1 MVLRASSDCLGS
13 TEAVVEE
20 GDVAG
25 KALCSSWDVNSMDSS
40 SREPVREGSR
50 NKKRRWESAGLD
62 LGNIGRRSK
71 GLQLMPVAAGRH
83 GKWLNREVVQTWLIC
98 RENNLPA
105 VMDGL
110 RPAGAGG
117 RESVWEVAMID
128 PLIQLHQG
136 GGADRRE
143 WM

>member
-50 NKKRRWESAGLD
+50 NKKRKWESAGLD
-62 LGNIGRRSK
+62 GEHWSQVKRLATHARGS
-71 GLQLMPVAAGRH
+71 
-83 GKWLNREVVQTWLIC
+83 W
-98 RENNLPA
+98 
-105 VMDGL
+105 
-110 RPAGAGG
+110 
-117 RESVWEVAMID
+117 
-128 PLIQLHQG
+128 
-136 GGADRRE
+136 
-143 WM
+143 